1 MDEGLLSGSDSFV
14 SFDSLDPDMLY
25 ICYANKHCI
34 YSYNIKTKEHELYA
48 GVQNETG
55 WQDGEREEALFN
67 EPKQICFDQDGVMYV
82 ADAGNHVIRKITR
95 DGVVSTVIG
104 IAGVKGYVDGSP
116 EDALFQYPTGVAI
129 DKEGTIYVGDARN
142 NCVRKLA
149 IE

>member
-1 MDEGLLSGSDSFV
+1 
-14 SFDSLDPDMLY
+14 MLY
-25 ICYANKHCI
+25 ICYSAKHCI
-34 YSYNIKTKEHELYA
+34 YSYNIKTKKHELYA

-55 WQDGEREEALFN
+55 WQDGEREDALFN
-67 EPKQICFDQDGVMYV
+67 DPKQICFDQDGVMYV

-116 EDALFQYPTGVAI
+116 EDALFQFPTGVAI